1 MGRRLLI
8 AGTVAALAAAVLL
21 LGGALRGESAQPA
34 HAAVP
39 EALAAE
45 RLESGFAAGDTPTFV
60 ARLEGTVRAGRG
72 DTRSL
77 TLLGL
82 AYQQRFRETGDPS
95 YLGLSGRAL
104 RRALA
109 TRPEEPTAIAGL
121 ASLALARH
129 RFRDALALARRAQ
142 RLSPGTATTYGAIGD
157 ALLELGRYD
166 EAFAAFDRMA
176 ALKPGLSA
184 YSRVSYAQELL
195 GRRANAIA
203 TMRLA
208 LDAAGPRGE
217 PAAWTLVQLG
227 KLYWSAGRLDAA
239 ARHYRSALQAFPG
252 YVYAFD
258 ALAQVEAAR
267 GRLALAI
274 DLERRAVDRIP
285 LPQFVGA
292 LGDLHRVAGQEG
304 EAQEQYATIGAIE
317 RLLEANGVRTDLE
330 TALFDV
336 DHGVDLPRALVLARA
351 AQRARPSIEGEGV
364 LAWALARN
372 GRCREALH
380 WSKRVLRLGTVDAAR
395 FFQRGMIE
403 RCLGRH
409 NTAARWFR
417 RALDTNPHFSLL
429 WAPVA
434 RRYST

>member
-8 AGTVAALAAAVLL
+8 AGTVAALAVTVLL
-21 LGGALRGESAQPA
+21 LGGVLRGEPAQPA
-34 HAAVP
+34 HAAAP
-39 EALAAE
+39 EAFAAE
-45 RLESGFAAGDTPTFV
+45 RLESGFAAGDTPTLV
-60 ARLEGTVRAGRG
+60 ARLEGAVRAGAG
-72 DTRSL
+72 DTRSV

-95 YLGLSGRAL
+95 FLGLSERAL
-104 RRALA
+104 RRVLA
-109 TRPEEPTAIAGL
+109 VRPEDPTATAGL

-142 RLSPGTATTYGAIGD
+142 RLSPETATTYGAIGD
-157 ALLELGRYD
+157 ALLELGRYE

-195 GRRANAIA
+195 GRRANAVA

-208 LDAAGPRGE
+208 LESAGPRGE

-227 KLYWSAGRLDAA
+227 KLHWSAGRPGAA
-239 ARHYRSALQAFPG
+239 AQHYRAALRAFPG
-252 YVYAFD
+252 YVFAFD

-267 GRLALAI
+267 GRLARAI
-274 DLERRAVDRIP
+274 SLEQRAVDRIP

-292 LGDLHRVAGQEG
+292 LGDLYRAAGLRRQ
-304 EAQEQYATIGAIE
+304 AQEQYATIGAIE
-317 RLLEANGVRTDLE
+317 RLLAANGVRTDLE
-330 TALFDV
+330 TALFNV
-336 DHGVDLPRALVLARA
+336 DHGIDLPRTLALARA
-351 AQRARPSIEGEGV
+351 AQRARPSIEGHGV

-372 GRCREALH
+372 GRCREALQ
-380 WSKRVLRLGTVDAAR
+380 WSKRALRLGTIDAAR

-403 RCLGRH
+403 RCLRRH
-409 NTAARWFR
+409 DAAARWFR

-434 RRYST
+434 RRYSA

>member
-8 AGTVAALAAAVLL
+8 AGTVAVLAAAVLL
-21 LGGALRGESAQPA
+21 LGGALRGEPAQPA

-39 EALAAE
+39 EAFAAE
-45 RLESGFAAGDTPTFV
+45 RLESGFAAGDTPTLV
-60 ARLEGTVRAGRG
+60 ARLEGAVRGVPG

-77 TLLGL
+77 ALLGL

-95 YLGLSGRAL
+95 FLGLSGRAL
-104 RRALA
+104 RRVLA
-109 TRPEEPTAIAGL
+109 IRPEDPTATAGL

-142 RLSPGTATTYGAIGD
+142 RLSPGTATTYGALGD
-157 ALLELGRYD
+157 SLLELGRYD

-176 ALKPGLSA
+176 ALEPGLSA

-195 GRRANAIA
+195 GRRANAVA

-227 KLYWSAGRLDAA
+227 KLHWSAGRLDAA
-239 ARHYRSALQAFPG
+239 ARHYRAASQAFPG

-267 GRLALAI
+267 GRLARAI
-274 DLERRAVDRIP
+274 DLELRAVDRVP

-292 LGDLHRVAGQEG
+292 LGDLYRAAGRQRQ
-304 EAQEQYATIGAIE
+304 AQEQYATIGAIE
-317 RLLEANGVRTDLE
+317 RLLAGTGVRTDLE
-330 TALFDV
+330 TALFNV
-336 DHGVDLPRALVLARA
+336 DHGIALPRTLSLARA
-351 AQRARPSIEGEGV
+351 AQQARPSIEGDGV

-380 WSKRVLRLGTVDAAR
+380 WSKRALRLGTIDAAR

-403 RCLGRH
+403 RCLRRH
-409 NTAARWFR
+409 DAAARWFR
-417 RALDTNPHFSLL
+417 RALDVNPHFSLL

-434 RRYST
+434 RRYSA

>member
-39 EALAAE
+39 EAFAAE
-45 RLESGFAAGDTPTFV
+45 RLESGFAAGDTPTLV
-60 ARLEGTVRAGRG
+60 ARLERTVRGGRG
-72 DTRSL
+72 DSRSL

-104 RRALA
+104 GRVLAIQRENSTARAA
-109 TRPEEPTAIAGL
+109 L

-142 RLSPGTATTYGAIGD
+142 RLSPGTAATYGAIGD
-157 ALLELGRYD
+157 ALLELGRYE

-176 ALKPGLSA
+176 ALKPGLSSYA
-184 YSRVSYAQELL
+184 RVSYAQELL
-195 GRRANAIA
+195 GRRAEAIE

-227 KLYWSAGRLDAA
+227 KLHWSAGRLHAA
-239 ARHYRSALQAFPG
+239 ARHYRAALEAFPG

-267 GRLALAI
+267 GRLARAI

-292 LGDLHRVAGQEG
+292 LGDLHRAAGQG
-304 EAQEQYATIGAIE
+304 RQAREQYATIGAIE
-317 RLLEANGVRTDLE
+317 RLLAANGVRTDLE
-330 TALFDV
+330 TAHFNV
-336 DHGVDLPRALVLARA
+336 DHGIDLPRTLVLARA
-351 AQRARPSIEGEGV
+351 AQRARPSIEGDGV

-380 WSKRVLRLGTVDAAR
+380 WSKRALRLGTIDAAR

-409 NTAARWFR
+409 DAAARWFR

-434 RRYST
+434 RRHA